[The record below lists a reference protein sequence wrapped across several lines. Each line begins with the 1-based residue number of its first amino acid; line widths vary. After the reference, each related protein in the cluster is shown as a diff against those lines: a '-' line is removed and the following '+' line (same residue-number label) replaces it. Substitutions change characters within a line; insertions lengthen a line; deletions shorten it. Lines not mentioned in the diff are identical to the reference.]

1 MITRIG
7 ESGVPDA
14 VYERAESRLSRM
26 RSAGSAKTSF
36 SRIVPRDAVAHI
48 HEHLADAALQMMKTN
63 MRAKIT
69 DADTLF

>member
-1 MITRIG
+1 MVGDTALIVI
-7 ESGVPDA
+7 DI
-14 VYERAESRLSRM
+14 
-26 RSAGSAKTSF
+26 
-36 SRIVPRDAVAHI
+36 IVPRDAVAHI